1 MPDAREQAP
10 GRTDPPVSSAPPR
23 VVTQVK
29 ATLEGQDVVKGIG
42 DRVEGAEAMRLG
54 VLATHVRQSP
64 ADTWIKLSPSEH
76 ATVQVGQDGRIASV
90 AVG

>member
-1 MPDAREQAP
+1 MPDAKEQARSESAQP
-10 GRTDPPVSSAPPR
+10 RTM
-23 VVTQVK
+23 TQVK
-29 ATLEGQDVVKGIG
+29 ATIEGEDVVKGVG
-42 DRVEGAEAMRLG
+42 DKVEGPEVVRLG